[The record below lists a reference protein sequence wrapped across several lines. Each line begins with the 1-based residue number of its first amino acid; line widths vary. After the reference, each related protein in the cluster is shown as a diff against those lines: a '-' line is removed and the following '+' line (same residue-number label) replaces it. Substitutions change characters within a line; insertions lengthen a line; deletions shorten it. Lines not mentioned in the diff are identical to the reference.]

1 MIHTPV
7 LKEIVLEYLKIEEG
21 KNYIDGT
28 FGLGGHS
35 IEMAKLGG
43 NVLGIERD
51 PELYKRF
58 QNIELDNYL
67 KDKLIVVNDSYVN
80 LKNIVSKYEFAPV
93 DGILLDFGMS
103 SWHLDHSGRGFTF
116 LKDEAL
122 DMRFDPNNNPDTAY
136 EIVNGYPPDE
146 IERILKEYGE
156 EQFAKVITKNIIE
169 QRKVRPITTTLD
181 LVEVI
186 WKSLPNWYKRQK
198 IHPATKTFQALRIA
212 VNSELDNISNVL
224 GSAIDVL
231 DKGGRLITISFHS
244 LEDRIAKQYFKQ
256 LKDKKIVEIITKK
269 PIQATGE
276 EVAQNPRSR
285 SAKLR
290 VVEKII

>member
-7 LKEIVLEYLKIEEG
+7 LKEQVLEYLNIDEG

-28 FGLGGHS
+28 FGLGGHTVE
-35 IEMAKLGG
+35 IAKLGG
-43 NVLGIERD
+43 NVLAIERD

-58 QNIELDNYL
+58 QNIELEEHL
-67 KDKLIVVNDSYVN
+67 KDRLIVVNDSYIN
-80 LKNIVSKYEFAPV
+80 MKDIVKKHEFGPV
-93 DGILLDFGMS
+93 DGILLDLGMS
-103 SWHLDHSGRGFTF
+103 SWHLDYSGRGFTF
-116 LKDEAL
+116 QKDEPL

-156 EQFAKVITKNIIE
+156 EQFAKIITKNIVE
-169 QRKVRPITTTLD
+169 QRKVKPITTTLD

-212 VNSELDNISNVL
+212 VNSELENIKQVL
-224 GSAIDVL
+224 SSAIDIL
-231 DKGGRLITISFHS
+231 DKEGRLITISFHS
-244 LEDRIAKQYFKQ
+244 LEDRIVKQFYRQ
-256 LKDKKIVEIITKK
+256 LKEQNIGKVITKK

-290 VVEKII
+290 VVEKI